1 MDEGGVYTVRLFSE
15 GILTANRNSTGEETS
30 RIPIGTPMHMS
41 VIAPTHMS
49 IGRPTSMPVSTS
61 TYSLGGT
68 LTPDFSAPQVVPGQ
82 FSRPMSYASL
92 RGARPY
98 GFKEHVDSYDGPE
111 AAPPP
116 TIPTAPKEKRTC
128 GMKRRH
134 VFIFFACIVIAIL
147 VLALGLGLGLGLRKN
162 GSSVHPFVIYCER
175 H

>member
-1 MDEGGVYTVRLFSE
+1 MYTGRLFGK
-15 GILTANRNSTGEETS
+15 GILTTYRHSTEKET
-30 RIPIGTPMHMS
+30 PQLPTGTPMHMS
-41 VIAPTHMS
+41 TSAPAHMS

-61 TYSLGGT
+61 TYSLGDT

-82 FSRPMSYASL
+82 FSRPISYASL

-111 AAPPP
+111 DAAPPP

-134 VFIFFACIVIAIL
+134 LFILFACSVVAIL

-162 GSSVHPFVIYCER
+162 GSSVPSICHLL
-175 H
+175 